1 MDGNPHPFMNY
12 VVPCILLIGLRRSL
26 ICLQAFLKM
35 ENDVITTSP
44 TKAANDF
51 PEGWHSEKFT
61 VVDGRRGLVGGD
73 GSSQ

>member
-1 MDGNPHPFMNY
+1 
-12 VVPCILLIGLRRSL
+12 
-26 ICLQAFLKM
+26 LKM